1 MPKISPRMIIYAVIV
16 IGLVIAMFTLCSP
29 NIEEKESTS
38 SEIIELFQN
47 KGGYIKITED
57 SLEAHIDGKKYIADK
72 PDGFNPTVLLPLEIG
87 SEKQLEMAYS
97 DVSESG
103 GGGWMT
109 TILNFMPLLLI
120 GVLFFL
126 IMRRMGK
133 RNETS

>member
-29 NIEEKESTS
+29 NIEEEESTS

-72 PDGFNPTVLLPLEIG
+72 PDGFNPTVLLPLEIE

-109 TILNFMPLLLI
+109 TILNFLPLLLI

>member
-72 PDGFNPTVLLPLEIG
+72 PDGFNPTVLLPMEIE

-109 TILNFMPLLLI
+109 RILNFLPLLLI